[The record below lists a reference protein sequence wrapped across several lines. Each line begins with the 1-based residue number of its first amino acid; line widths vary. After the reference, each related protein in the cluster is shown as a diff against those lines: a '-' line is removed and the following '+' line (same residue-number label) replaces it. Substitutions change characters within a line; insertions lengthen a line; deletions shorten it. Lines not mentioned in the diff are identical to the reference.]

1 MQNLS
6 FEEGKHD
13 YSGIPIFRT
22 SRGNSNWFENSG
34 VREIEGGIK
43 LRLTGRV
50 LFDCEDVFKF
60 LIKIHPFKCRS

>member
-1 MQNLS
+1 MITVES
-6 FEEGKHD
+6 RFFEP
-13 YSGIPIFRT
+13 SGV
-22 SRGNSNWFENSG
+22 NANWFEKSG